1 MSKTTLPLLRLSPTE
16 GSIVEVAGGQSISR
30 EIFLAQVQRV
40 ATKLPTHRYAFN
52 LCEDR
57 YLFMVAFVAVL
68 WREQTN
74 LLPAY
79 RHSSEIQKVA
89 ANYPD
94 SYCLTDHP
102 IADLPLP
109 QHLMDVSGPCT
120 IDRAIPEIAAEQIAA
135 IVFTSGSTGQPCP
148 HPKTWHS
155 LVTGARLAQQRFLF
169 PQPASI
175 VATVPPQ
182 HMYGLETSILL
193 PLVMGLRIHNSRPFF
208 PQDISQTLMAVPP
221 PRLLVTTPIHLKACV
236 QSNLSWPALTMI
248 ISATAPLSHSLAAQA
263 ETVFSAPVWE
273 IYGCTE
279 AGSLASRHPLES
291 DQWQLYD
298 GFWLSQDERNG
309 CYVHGDHLFESVPL
323 KDVIAIDDDRH
334 FRLLGR
340 QHDLINIAGK
350 RASLSDLNRQ
360 LNEIAGVADGIFIMP
375 AEAENEEQ
383 IIRLIA
389 LVVAPARDEATILT
403 ELAQRLDPAFLPR
416 PLYKV
421 SRLPRNDTSKLPY
434 QELIKLL
441 KELEETK

>member
-1 MSKTTLPLLRLSPTE
+1 MISKTTLPLLGLPLTE
-16 GSIVEVAGGQSISR
+16 TSIIAWWQGQPISH
-30 EIFLAQVQRV
+30 EIFLAQVQQV
-40 ATKLPTHRYAFN
+40 ATELPAHRYAFN

-57 YLFMVAFVAVL
+57 YLFMVAFAAIL

-79 RHSSEIQKVA
+79 RLSREIQKVA
-89 ANYPD
+89 ADYPD
-94 SYCLTDHP
+94 SYCITDHP

-109 QHLMDVSGPCT
+109 QHLMEVSGPGT
-120 IDRAIPEIAAEQIAA
+120 LDHRAIPEIAAAQIAA
-135 IVFTSGSTGQPCP
+135 IVFTSGSTGRPSP

-155 LVTGARLAQQRFLF
+155 LVTGARLAQQRFQF
-169 PQPASI
+169 PQPTSI

-208 PQDISQTLMAVPP
+208 PQDISQTLMAGPP
-221 PRLLVTTPIHLKACV
+221 PRLLITTPIHLKACV

-248 ISATAPLSHSLAAQA
+248 ISATAPLSRSLAAQA
-263 ETVFSAPVWE
+263 ETVFAAPVWE

-298 GFWLSQDERNG
+298 DFWLSQDETNG

-323 KDVIAIDDDRH
+323 QDVIAIDDDRH

-360 LNEIAGVADGIFIMP
+360 LNEIDGVADGIFIMP
-375 AEAENEEQ
+375 AEHEEQ
-383 IIRLIA
+383 ITRLIA
-389 LVVAPARDEATILT
+389 LVVAPARDEATILA

-421 SRLPRNDTSKLPY
+421 SRLPRNETSKLPQ

-441 KELEETK
+441 KELAKTK